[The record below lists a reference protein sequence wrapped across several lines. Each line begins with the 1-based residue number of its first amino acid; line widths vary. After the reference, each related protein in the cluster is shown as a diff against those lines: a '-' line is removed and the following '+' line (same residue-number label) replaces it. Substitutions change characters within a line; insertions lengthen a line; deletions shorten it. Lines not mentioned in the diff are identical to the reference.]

1 MSTLAKRY
9 ADAIF
14 ELMEKET
21 DKSKEMLTNEFLEI
35 GNLYKENTELKKVF
49 SNPTLKFDFKKNILS
64 EIVKK
69 ASYKSLTVKSLNFIL
84 ESNRFSF
91 ITEIALE
98 LSKLV
103 DEALNRV
110 NVTIISAREFKKG
123 LLSSDPL
130 ISVKKEVESSLLG
143 KKIIYKTEVDPSIV
157 GGVIVK
163 IGDKLYD
170 FSVKNS
176 LESIK
181 SAIG

>member
-21 DKSKEMLTNEFLEI
+21 DKSKEVVANEFLEI
-35 GNLYKENTELKKVF
+35 GNLYKENTEIKKVF
-49 SNPTLKFDFKKNILS
+49 NNPTLKLNFKKEILS

-69 ASYKSLTVKSLNFIL
+69 SSYKSLTVKSLNFIL

-91 ITEIALE
+91 IPEIALE

-103 DEALNRV
+103 DETLNRV
-110 NVTIISAREFKKG
+110 NVTIIAARELRKG
-123 LLSSDPL
+123 LLSDPL
-130 ISVKKEVESSLLG
+130 ASVKKEIESSLPD
-143 KKIIYKTEVDPSIV
+143 KKIIYKTEINPSII

-181 SAIG
+181 SAIS

>member
-21 DKSKEMLTNEFLEI
+21 DKSKEMVANEFLEI
-35 GNLYKENTELKKVF
+35 GNLYKKSTDIKKVF
-49 SNPTLKFDFKKNILS
+49 NNPTLKFDFKKNILS

-69 ASYKSLTVKSLNFIL
+69 ASYKSLTIKSLNFIL

-91 ITEIALE
+91 IPEIAIE

-110 NVTIISAREFKKG
+110 NVTIISARELKKG
-123 LLSSDPL
+123 LLSDPL
-130 ISVKKEVESSLLG
+130 ISVKKEVESNLLG
-143 KKIIYKTEVDPSIV
+143 KKIIYKTEVDPSII